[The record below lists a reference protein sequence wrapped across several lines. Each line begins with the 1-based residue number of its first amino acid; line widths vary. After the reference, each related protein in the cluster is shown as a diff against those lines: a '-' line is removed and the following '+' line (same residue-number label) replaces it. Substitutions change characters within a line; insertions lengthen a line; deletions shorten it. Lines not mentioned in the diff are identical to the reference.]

1 MSKEKNNHERFDYI
15 NNKSPKTDLI
25 LDITEEEKK
34 DYESGPPEYHIS
46 TYPADFTLEVLYSKW
61 KKGDIEIPEFQ
72 RQFVWKKSQSSKL
85 IESFLLG
92 LPIPAVFLYIEN
104 ETGKYLV
111 IDGQQRLKSIFY
123 FFEGY
128 FGEEQHGKRSVF
140 KLIGLNENSKWFNT
154 DYENLVDRDKR
165 KFNDSVLRAFVVNQL
180 KPKDDTSIYHIF
192 ERLNTGGTL
201 LSNQEVRNCI
211 YYGKFN
217 DMLKDINNYK
227 NWRLILGK
235 DKLDSRQ
242 KDVELI
248 LRFFSMIDVK
258 KYTAPLK
265 EHLSKYMIKYRN
277 DEKFIKHN
285 SKMFEQTCDKIIEY
299 LGEKPFHIKTGVNTA
314 VLETIMVAF
323 YRNINKIQDDVKQ
336 KYETLKQDEKYLE
349 YISGPITN
357 ASWVLGRFDKAEK
370 ILFG

>member
-1 MSKEKNNHERFDYI
+1 MKKENHERFDYI
-15 NNKSPKTDLI
+15 NNKSHTTDVQ
-25 LDITEEEKK
+25 LDITEEEKR
-34 DYESGPPEYHIS
+34 DYESGPPEYNIT

-92 LPIPAVFLYIEN
+92 LPVPAVFLYIEN
-104 ETGKYLV
+104 KTGKYLV

-128 FGEEQHGKRSVF
+128 FGEEKQGKRSTF
-140 KLIGLNENSKWFNT
+140 NLIGLNEKSKWTNRNY
-154 DYENLVDRDKR
+154 DDLDEIDKR
-165 KFNDSVLRAFVVNQL
+165 KFNNSVLRAFVVNQL
-180 KPKDDTSIYHIF
+180 NPKGDTSIYHIF

-201 LSNQEVRNCI
+201 LSNQEVRNCV
-211 YYGKFN
+211 YHGEFN
-217 DMLKDINNYK
+217 DMLKDVNNYR

-235 DKLDSRQ
+235 ENIDSRQ

-248 LRFFSMIDVK
+248 LRFFSMFKVEE
-258 KYTAPLK
+258 YTAPLK
-265 EHLSKYMIKYRN
+265 EHLTKYMMQYRN
-277 DEKFIKHN
+277 DTAFIKQR
-285 SKMFEQTCDKIIEY
+285 SEMFKLTCDKIVQY
-299 LGEKPFHIKTGVNTA
+299 LGKKPFHIKAGVNTA

-323 YRNINKIQDDVKQ
+323 YKNNDLISDDITSKYQ
-336 KYETLKQDEKYLE
+336 KLLNDPKYLE
-349 YISGPITN
+349 FISGPITN
-357 ASWVLGRFDKAEK
+357 ESWVTGRFNKAQA